1 MLKVHPDFIA
11 QQERERFRVSFDGLK
26 EKYRRIAVEYSEEM
40 KTEIGKLHAED
51 IQVDFVLREG
61 RSTRVIVETAGELG
75 IDLILICTDGRHNI
89 NRQ

>member
-11 QQERERFRVSFDGLK
+11 HQERERFRVSFDGLK
-26 EKYRRIAVEYSEEM
+26 EKYRRIAVESSEEM

-61 RSTRVIVETAGELG
+61 RSKSVEIVLS
-75 IDLILICTDGRHNI
+75 ILYLFVGHYFFY
-89 NRQ
+89 Q